1 MRISLGELPVNGL
14 VIKDSLPVDS
24 LNQRMAEGRDNEIIF
39 TAVSVD
45 LLVTGAKGGALING
59 KTIGTCRQPCSLC
72 AETIEHQ
79 VEATIDFFLKPRAD
93 ESDGVEADDLGIIY
107 YDDDSVDIED
117 LIQESL
123 ILQLS
128 PYWHPERDQNGCCQM
143 CGIHTG
149 EKLNCEERTNTAPVL
164 GELFKKAGI
173 K

>member
-143 CGIHTG
+143 CGMHTA
-149 EKLNCEERTNTAPVL
+149 EKINCEKRTDTAPVL